1 MYSNVHSIIIYK
13 SQYMEATQVPKN
25 GWMDKEDM
33 VFVCVYIIY
42 IYAYIHTYTME
53 YYSVTKNDGILP
65 FTATCLDPDC
75 IMFSEK
81 S

>member
-13 SQYMEATQVPKN
+13 SQYMEATQVPQN

-53 YYSVTKNDGILP
+53 YYSVTKNEWHFAIRSN
-65 FTATCLDPDC
+65 
-75 IMFSEK
+75 MFGPRLYYV
-81 S
+81 